1 MSFIGVVLCTIA
13 GVNTLANGWFIL
25 FFAYLLIQRQYNAII
40 FIFVALLPTN
50 GFISTDDNLAGI
62 VHTKYILYFFSIYA
76 LGHKISELK
85 SQHRVAFKKDRLI
98 KMVQIIV
105 IYLFI
110 YTFLLNFK
118 LIQLD
123 IDKGVITVT
132 KLLTRFL
139 VRAFEFTSIYLVLE
153 LLACKYY
160 KQLLSKAYI
169 VSLIILSLGV
179 IFFDKLEI
187 IGLSIKSLE
196 SSSDVL
202 SSLEV
207 RRQGL
212 WGLAGDVNSLGG
224 FLVIG
229 LAYILF
235 EINSNIKWTCIPF
248 ILLACIYTGSRT
260 AILNIGLISFIYLFS
275 TQIST
280 KIKIANAVAFLFI
293 FFVIY
298 YMGYF
303 EYVFDR
309 INSLADGTD
318 TGLSADNQFGR
329 LGGWLF
335 YLGYIFSDFYTVL
348 FGAAESIYSFYNITF
363 TQRVAHNFYIQN
375 LYYFGILFFIFLSSI
390 IGYSFVLY
398 RQYKSVVLLA
408 LLVPF
413 AVTLMT
419 VSDFGV
425 FYSFIIAVA
434 LIERD
439 SSKYS
444 LIRTNYSCINK

>member
-1 MSFIGVVLCTIA
+1 MLLIGVVLCTIT
-13 GVNTLANGWFIL
+13 GVHTLVNIWFIL
-25 FFAYLLIQRQYNAII
+25 FFTYLLIQKQYNAII

-50 GFISTDDNLAGI
+50 GFIDTEDNLIGI
-62 VHTKYILYFFSIYA
+62 IHTKYILYFFSIYA
-76 LGHKISELK
+76 LSHKISEIK
-85 SQHRVAFKKDRLI
+85 SQHQFAFNKDNLI
-98 KMVQIIV
+98 KMTQVIV
-105 IYLFI
+105 VYLFV

-118 LIQLD
+118 LIQLGL
-123 IDKGVITVT
+123 DKGVITAT
-132 KLLTRFL
+132 KLLTRSMM
-139 VRAFEFTSIYLVLE
+139 RAFEFTSIYLVLE

-169 VSLIILSLGV
+169 LSLIILSLGV
-179 IFFDKLEI
+179 IFYDKLEVL
-187 IGLSIKSLE
+187 GLSVRSLE

-212 WGLAGDVNSLGG
+212 WGLSGDVNSLGG

-229 LAYILF
+229 LAFLLF
-235 EINSNIKWTCIPF
+235 QIKTNIKWVCIPL
-248 ILLACIYTGSRT
+248 ILLACIFTGSRT
-260 AILNIGLISFIYLFS
+260 AILNIGLVSLIYLFS
-275 TQIST
+275 SKISA
-280 KIKIANAVAFLFI
+280 KIKIANTVAFLFI
-293 FFVIY
+293 ISFIY

-309 INSLADGTD
+309 INDLADGTD
-318 TGLSADNQFGR
+318 TGLSTDNQFGR

-335 YLGYIFSDFYTVL
+335 YLGYIFSDFYSVL

-375 LYYFGILFFIFLSSI
+375 IYYFGIFFFIFLSSI

-398 RQYKSVVLLA
+398 RRYKSIVLLA

-434 LIERD
+434 LIQR
-439 SSKYS
+439 
-444 LIRTNYSCINK
+444 IT